1 MNPLSFRH
9 SERGFGLIEMMVS
22 LVVGM
27 ILTSGLLR
35 IMSSGKRIY
44 RVDANLSQM
53 LDSGRF
59 AAHYLQREVREAG
72 NIGCP
77 DLAAVT
83 PVSDIAGVPSM
94 LLPANAVGGVD
105 NIAAGNAFGAT
116 AGSDVV
122 LIRKG
127 SSPYR
132 RVTVAMANSSAVVQ
146 IANGGAGVGPGQIVL
161 VSDCNSSDVFF
172 VSGAVVGGGGMSLA
186 HGPGVNLSNSL
197 SKAYGVDATVMAF
210 EWKSYFVKP
219 NPSGIPALWLADMA
233 GAQVE
238 LVDGVE
244 DMQVRY
250 GEDTDGDG
258 VANRYTTAGA
268 FVDWSQVV
276 TIRMN
281 LLLVSDDD
289 NIARAAQAYTLDGV
303 TVTPNDRRLR
313 RVFTTTVAVR
323 GRTL

>member
-1 MNPLSFRH
+1 MNPLSFRR
-9 SERGFGLIEMMVS
+9 SERGFGLIEVMVS

-59 AAHYLQREVREAG
+59 ATHYLQREVREAG

-77 DLAAVT
+77 DLTAVT
-83 PVSDIAGVPSM
+83 PVSDIVGAPAV
-94 LLPANAVGGVD
+94 LLPTNVVGGID
-105 NIAAGNAFGAT
+105 NIAAGNVYNAT
-116 AGSDVV
+116 AGSDV
-122 LIRKG
+122 LSISKG

-132 RVTVAMANSSAVVQ
+132 RLTAAMATPSSVLQ
-146 IANGGAGVGPGQIVL
+146 IAIDGAGIGANNVVL
-161 VSDCNSSDVFF
+161 VSDCSSGDVFF
-172 VSGAVVGGGGMSLA
+172 VSGVAAGGGGVSLA
-186 HGPGVNLSNSL
+186 HAVGGNSSDNL
-197 SKAYGVDATVMAF
+197 SKAYGTDATVMSLQF
-210 EWKSYFVKP
+210 VVFFVKP
-219 NPSGIPALWLADMA
+219 NPSGVPALWRLDQSGVQAEM
-233 GAQVE
+233 
-238 LVDGVE
+238 VDGVE

-258 VANRYTTAGA
+258 VANRYATAGA
-268 FVDWSQVV
+268 VADWSQVV

-303 TVTPNDRRLR
+303 TITPNDRRLR
-313 RVFTTTVAVR
+313 RVFTTTAAVR